1 MKNKLEDFVKRNRD
15 AFDSENPSP
24 HIWEAIEQTPEKK
37 EKKILYYFSRM
48 QAAAILLLLLNG
60 MVIFFLLQYR
70 TNGKTEPASGMMSQ
84 PVAGQEIKVSEDMLS
99 QFSKA
104 VEKKQ
109 ERLKEVASTNPV
121 LYKKFTDALNQLN
134 TVYKDLENEL
144 EHNPN
149 KEQLLEVMIQNL
161 SLQQELLNQQL
172 SIYQKIK
179 NNKNETFIKN
189 M

>member
-1 MKNKLEDFVKRNRD
+1 MKNKLEDFVRRNRD
-15 AFDSENPSP
+15 AFDSENPSS
-24 HIWEAIEQTPEKK
+24 HIWEVINQTPEKK
-37 EKKILYYFSRM
+37 GKKILYFFTLT

-60 MVIFFLLQYR
+60 MVIYFLLQYR
-70 TNGKTEPASGMMSQ
+70 TMDKPVPAPGTSSQ
-84 PVAGQEIKVSEDMLS
+84 TVAGQEIKVSEDMLS
-99 QFSKA
+99 QFSKV

-109 ERLKEVASTNPV
+109 EKLKEVANTHPV
-121 LYKKFTDALNQLN
+121 LYKKFTAALSQLN
-134 TVYKDLENEL
+134 TVYKELENEL

-172 SIYQKIK
+172 TIYQKIK

>member
-1 MKNKLEDFVKRNRD
+1 MKNKLEEFVQRNRD
-15 AFDSENPSP
+15 AFDSERPSP
-24 HIWEAIEQTPEKK
+24 HIWESIDKAPEKK
-37 EKKILYYFSRM
+37 GNKILYFFTRT
-48 QAAAILLLLLNG
+48 QAAAIFLLVLNG
-60 MVIFFLLQYR
+60 LVIFFLLQYR
-70 TNGKTEPASGMMSQ
+70 PMDKMTPPTGTVSQ
-84 PVAGQEIKVSEDMLS
+84 PVAGQEIRVSEDMLT
-99 QFSKA
+99 QFNKV

-109 ERLKEVASTNPV
+109 EKLKEVANTNPV
-121 LYKKFTDALNQLN
+121 LYKKFTEALGQLN
-134 TVYKDLENEL
+134 SVYKELENEL

-161 SLQQELLNQQL
+161 SLQQDLLNQQL

>member
-1 MKNKLEDFVKRNRD
+1 MKNKLEEFVQRNRD

-24 HIWEAIEQTPEKK
+24 QIWERIHQAPEKK
-37 EKKILYYFSRM
+37 ENKILYFFTRT

-60 MVIFFLLQYR
+60 LVIFFLLQYR
-70 TNGKTEPASGMMSQ
+70 TTDKTDPASATSSQ
-84 PVAGQEIKVSEDMLS
+84 PVAGHEIKVSEDMLS
-99 QFSKA
+99 QFSKV

-109 ERLKEVASTNPV
+109 EKLKEVASTNPV

-134 TVYKDLENEL
+134 TVYKELENEL

-161 SLQQELLNQQL
+161 SLQQDLLNQQL